1 VLHVVCINRFI
12 LGRLQSIPDPAN
24 KNFYCFSAGCLGLV
38 ASLKGIAMEEVHSA
52 AMNAQT
58 RWQTGEIERYEVL
71 TSFVD
76 FLVNHNVANETIDT
90 GIIGEQHMP
99 FLNRL
104 NVLTTVRDGRVG
116 LKTSTRTPTSVD
128 SLRTLLIQTAWIP
141 FVVGNALFH
150 EDHMDGAFYL
160 LGHPRC
166 EHSIGLP
173 GNLDILANILN
184 VNLAADKVQKFWKM
198 GIERGL

>member
-1 VLHVVCINRFI
+1 
-12 LGRLQSIPDPAN
+12 
-24 KNFYCFSAGCLGLV
+24 
-38 ASLKGIAMEEVHSA
+38 
-52 AMNAQT
+52 
-58 RWQTGEIERYEVL
+58 VL

-90 GIIGEQHMP
+90 EIVGEQDLS
-99 FLNRL
+99 FFNRL
-104 NVLTTVRDGRVG
+104 NVLTTVRDSRFG

-141 FVVGNALFH
+141 FVVGNELFH

-160 LGHPRC
+160 FGHPRC